1 MKIAG
6 GNMEA
11 YEGFAEVYDGF
22 MDNINYDEWVSYL
35 LNLFR
40 RLNIA
45 QKLAAELGCGTG
57 NITGRLAKAGI
68 DMIGIDISSEMLSI
82 AKEKAEKENLDILYL
97 CQDMREFELFGTV
110 DIVLSLCDSINYIT
124 EESELLEVFKLVN
137 NYLEPK
143 GYFIFD
149 LNTEYKFK
157 NLLGNKSFSDAEENK
172 AYIWQNYY
180 DEDEKINEYYVNFFI
195 EDEKTG
201 LYERIEEVH
210 YEKAYS
216 IETIRRLLTES
227 GMEFV
232 CAYDAFTFDEPKK
245 DSERIYIISKE
256 NGK

>member
-1 MKIAG
+1 MD
-6 GNMEA
+6 A
-11 YEGFAEVYDGF
+11 YTSFAEVYDMF
-22 MDNINYDEWVSYL
+22 MDNIPYEDWCGYL
-35 LNLFR
+35 TSLLKEYGINDGLV
-40 RLNIA
+40 LD
-45 QKLAAELGCGTG
+45 LGCGTG
-57 NITGRLAKAGI
+57 TLTELLAKEGY
-68 DMIGIDISSEMLSI
+68 DMIGVDVSEDMLQEAI
-82 AKEKAEKENLDILYL
+82 EKRAESGLPILYL
-97 CQDMREFELFGTV
+97 LQDMREFELFGTV

-227 GMEFV
+227 GIEFV